1 MSNTTIER
9 LDNILQE
16 DKWTRIVVN
25 NYSLAKI
32 KELDELI
39 DNIISENLTEEAL
52 DICSKHLKDVKK
64 SIAGLY
70 ISGMLIYSRRPLN
83 DMSLL
88 TVLDL
93 FSQNLR
99 WSLVEH
105 ICHKMLLTSENK
117 HALYTLAKIYSQ
129 NNENEKLPDI
139 WIRIVEADVDDTVFV
154 RQLAMYYENIDLQ
167 KSIYFFRKAIYRF
180 IDKKQMSGIREI
192 WSKLIRYTSDDFDSF
207 LLILQKV
214 EKELGFKK
222 AVVLY
227 EDLYEH
233 YSISKHVDETI
244 EILKGILKLDNKNQ
258 KARENLVLFLREKYK
273 DIKNIEEYLEKSDIE
288 NLDKNFVD
296 VYSDF
301 EKYLFFAKGNFVY
314 HQTWFVGIVKDV
326 NEQGIVVDFVSKRG
340 HFITFDMAISALV
353 PLEKDNIRV
362 LKAIKPKEELVE
374 NLKRDIEWALKVII
388 KSYKSID
395 LKGIKRELVPSLM
408 TQSVWN
414 AWSVKAKQILRDNPH
429 FVMASGKAD
438 FYMYNERASN
448 FNEKVY
454 DKFKVEKDFY
464 KRYEI
469 FMHYCI
475 SGGVVKDLHIEEEM
489 LNYFLIY
496 VNNFTKV
503 DHYVISSY
511 VILKSLK
518 NSESEIALKINI
530 EKDIN
535 LEVLLREYSKNIV
548 DLFDSILNSD
558 IKKELVSLIK
568 EEMIDWVGYYKQ
580 LFPYYINKKLIDS
593 LYKEDVKETEQLFNY
608 IIKNYKVYKDAY
620 IWILKHY
627 TTYSVNLDYSDS
639 ELLVNLIKILTDSVV
654 KINNK
659 NNSVA
664 NKRIYKMVINLLIKD
679 RYLNIVLGK
688 VMDEELAKRI
698 YMTCFYIRDFPPKD
712 LLYIKSAIR
721 TVFGDIE
728 FEDEKMQFAGEK
740 VEIGFLTIL
749 SSLSKKQKELQY
761 LKDIEIPENSK
772 EIGKAREL
780 GDLKENA
787 EYHSAKERQ
796 QFLTKRLNLLMSEID
811 VAKVVDMKE
820 LKSSVVGFGTK
831 VTMLNEDTGK
841 EEFYLIFGPWE
852 SNPDE
857 GIISYKSPFGEN
869 LLDAKEGDSLNF
881 MINNTHFR
889 YHVKKIEPAKID

>member
-1 MSNTTIER
+1 MSNITIEK

-25 NYSLAKI
+25 NYSLAKVR
-32 KELDELI
+32 ELDELI

-52 DICSKHLKDVKK
+52 DICGKHLKDIKK

-88 TVLDL
+88 TVVDL
-93 FSQNLR
+93 FSQNLK

-105 ICHKMLLTSENK
+105 ICHKMLRTSENK
-117 HALYTLAKIYSQ
+117 HALYTLAKIYTQ
-129 NNENEKLPDI
+129 NNESDKLPDI
-139 WIRIVEADVDDTVFV
+139 WVRIVEADVDDTTVV
-154 RQLAMYYENIDLQ
+154 RQLATHYENIDLQ

-180 IDKKQMSGIREI
+180 IDKKQMSGIREV
-192 WSKLIRYTSDDFDSF
+192 WSKLIRYVSDDFDSF

-222 AVVLY
+222 AIVLY

-233 YSISKHVDETI
+233 YSVSENTDGTI

-258 KARENLVLFLREKYK
+258 KARENLVIFLREKYK

-296 VYSDF
+296 AYSDF

-314 HQTWFVGIVKDV
+314 HQTWSVGIVKDV
-326 NEQGIVVDFVSKRG
+326 SDQGILVDFISKRG
-340 HFITFDMAISALV
+340 HFISFDMAISALA
-353 PLEKDNIRV
+353 PLEREDIRV
-362 LKAIKPKEELVE
+362 LKAIKPKEELIE
-374 NLKRDIEWALKVII
+374 NLKKDIEWALRVII

-395 LKGIKRELVPSLM
+395 LKGIKKELVPSLM

-414 AWSVKAKQILRDNPH
+414 AWSIKAKQILKDNPH

-438 FYMYNERASN
+438 CYIYNERASN

-469 FMHYCI
+469 FMNYCNV
-475 SGGVVKDLHIEEEM
+475 SGVAKELHVEEEM

-503 DHYVISSY
+503 DHHVISSY

-518 NSESEIALKINI
+518 NSESELALKVNI

-535 LEVLLREYSKNIV
+535 LEVLLREYSKSIV
-548 DLFDSILNSD
+548 DLFDSILNAE
-558 IKKELVSLIK
+558 IKKELISLVK
-568 EEMIDWVGYYKQ
+568 EELIDWVSYYKQ
-580 LFPYYINKKLIDS
+580 LFPYSVNKKLIDS

-608 IIKNYKVYKDAY
+608 VIKNYKIYKDAY
-620 IWILKHY
+620 IWILKHHSS
-627 TTYSVNLDYSDS
+627 YSLSLNYSDS
-639 ELLVNLIKILTDSVV
+639 ELLVNLIKILTESVV

-664 NKRIYKMVINLLIKD
+664 NKRIYKMVINLLVKD
-679 RYLNIVLGK
+679 QYLSMVLGE
-688 VMDEELAKRI
+688 VMDEEFAKRV
-698 YMTCFYIRDFPPKD
+698 YMTCFYIKDFPPKD
-712 LLYIKSAIR
+712 LLDIKSVIR
-721 TVFGDIE
+721 TVFSNIE
-728 FEDEKMQFAGEK
+728 FEDEKMQVSGDK
-740 VEIGFLTIL
+740 VEVGFLTIL
-749 SSLSKKQKELQY
+749 SSFNRKQKELQH
-761 LKDIEIPENSK
+761 LKDVEIPENSK

-796 QFLTKRLNLLMSEID
+796 QFLTKRLNSLMSEID
-811 VAKVVDMKE
+811 VAKVIDTKE
-820 LKSSVVGFGTK
+820 LQSSVVGFGTK
-831 VTMLNEDTGK
+831 VTILNEDTDK
-841 EEFYLIFGPWE
+841 EESYLIFGPWE

-857 GIISYKSPFGEN
+857 GVISYKSPFGEN
-869 LLDAKEGDSLNF
+869 LLDSKEGDHLDF
-881 MINNTHFR
+881 VINNTRFR
-889 YHVKKIEPAKID
+889 YCVKKIEPYQK

>member
-1 MSNTTIER
+1 MSNITIEK

-25 NYSLAKI
+25 NYSLAKVR
-32 KELDELI
+32 ELDELI

-52 DICSKHLKDVKK
+52 DICGKHLKDIKK

-88 TVLDL
+88 TVVDL
-93 FSQNLR
+93 FSQNLK

-105 ICHKMLLTSENK
+105 ICHKMLRTSENK
-117 HALYTLAKIYSQ
+117 HALYTLAKIYTQ
-129 NNENEKLPDI
+129 NNESDKLPDI
-139 WIRIVEADVDDTVFV
+139 WVRIVEADVDDTTVV
-154 RQLAMYYENIDLQ
+154 RQLATHYENIDLQ

-180 IDKKQMSGIREI
+180 IDKKQMSGIREV
-192 WSKLIRYTSDDFDSF
+192 WSKLIRYVSDDFDSF

-222 AVVLY
+222 AIVLY

-233 YSISKHVDETI
+233 YSVSENTDGTI

-258 KARENLVLFLREKYK
+258 KARENLVIFLREKYK
-273 DIKNIEEYLEKSDIE
+273 GIKNIEEYLEKSDIE

-296 VYSDF
+296 AYSDF

-314 HQTWFVGIVKDV
+314 HQTWSVGIVKDV
-326 NEQGIVVDFVSKRG
+326 SDQGILVDFISKRG
-340 HFITFDMAISALV
+340 HFISFDMAISALA
-353 PLEKDNIRV
+353 PLEREDIRV
-362 LKAIKPKEELVE
+362 LKAIKPKEELIE
-374 NLKRDIEWALKVII
+374 NLKKDIEWALRVII

-395 LKGIKRELVPSLM
+395 LKGIKKELVPSLM

-414 AWSVKAKQILRDNPH
+414 AWSIKAKQILKDNPH

-438 FYMYNERASN
+438 CYIYNERASN

-469 FMHYCI
+469 FMNYCNV
-475 SGGVVKDLHIEEEM
+475 SGVAKELHVEEEM

-503 DHYVISSY
+503 DHHVISSY

-518 NSESEIALKINI
+518 NSESELALKVNI

-535 LEVLLREYSKNIV
+535 LEVLLREYSKSIV
-548 DLFDSILNSD
+548 DLFNSILNAE
-558 IKKELVSLIK
+558 IKKELISLVK
-568 EEMIDWVGYYKQ
+568 EELIDWVSYYKQ
-580 LFPYYINKKLIDS
+580 LFPYSVNKKLIDS

-608 IIKNYKVYKDAY
+608 VIKNYKIYKDAY
-620 IWILKHY
+620 IWILKHHNS
-627 TTYSVNLDYSDS
+627 YSLSLNYSDS
-639 ELLVNLIKILTDSVV
+639 ELLVNLIKILTESVV

-664 NKRIYKMVINLLIKD
+664 NKRIYKMVINLLVKD
-679 RYLNIVLGK
+679 QYLSMVLGE
-688 VMDEELAKRI
+688 VMDEELAKRV
-698 YMTCFYIRDFPPKD
+698 YMTCFYIKDFPPKD
-712 LLYIKSAIR
+712 LLDIKTVIR
-721 TVFGDIE
+721 TVFSNIE
-728 FEDEKMQFAGEK
+728 FEDEKMQVSGDK
-740 VEIGFLTIL
+740 VEVGFLTIL
-749 SSLSKKQKELQY
+749 SSFNRKQKELQH
-761 LKDIEIPENSK
+761 LKDVEIPENSK

-796 QFLTKRLNLLMSEID
+796 QFLTKRLNSLMSEID
-811 VAKVVDMKE
+811 VAKVIDTKE
-820 LKSSVVGFGTK
+820 LQSSVVGFGTK
-831 VTMLNEDTGK
+831 VTILNEDTDK
-841 EEFYLIFGPWE
+841 EESYLIFGPWE

-857 GIISYKSPFGEN
+857 GVISYKSPFGEN
-869 LLDAKEGDSLNF
+869 LLDSKEGDHLDF
-881 MINNTHFR
+881 VINNTRFR
-889 YHVKKIEPAKID
+889 YCVKKIEPYQK